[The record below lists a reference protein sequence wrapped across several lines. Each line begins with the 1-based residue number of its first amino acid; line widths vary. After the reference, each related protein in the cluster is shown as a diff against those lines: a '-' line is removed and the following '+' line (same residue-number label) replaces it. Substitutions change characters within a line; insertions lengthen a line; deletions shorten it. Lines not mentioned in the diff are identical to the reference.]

1 MNKEKTIVLEG
12 IDGFGK
18 NTMNEN
24 KGKLFVLE
32 GTDGSGKT
40 TMANNLTKRLKD
52 KGLHFVNYSFPTN
65 KVKLYQDNNSVYNYS
80 PYHAYKEIRSLLQE
94 GNNIP
99 TDLVQF
105 LIIENG
111 RFFFNGVVKENLDN
125 GINVIVDRWYAS
137 NIVYSTA
144 SNGAILY
151 SAYKFLRDDD
161 IFNKRKKIIE
171 NIPDYTRTV
180 DLFRYVTKF
189 CMVDPEVYPVKVFF
203 LDPGKDIL
211 EQNSLERIDSKEPN
225 DKIDKVMYTKSLFYN
240 FYKSLV
246 NNGDFIT
253 FGANHYG
260 ENYIRYK
267 IYDGRSNVVAAYE
280 DLLDIYRYITPEK
293 ENMTKEEVF
302 NEMEETILNEIV
314 DKIKRRV

>member
-1 MNKEKTIVLEG
+1 MNKEKTIILEG

-18 NTMNEN
+18 TTMNEN

-52 KGLHFVNYSFPTN
+52 KGLPFVNYSFPTN
-65 KVKLYQDNNSVYNYS
+65 KVKLYQDNDSVYKYS

-144 SNGAILY
+144 NNGSILY

-161 IFNKRKKIIE
+161 IFNNRKKIIE

-189 CMVDPEVYPVKVFF
+189 CMVGPEVYPEKVFF

-211 EQNSLERIDSKEPN
+211 EQNSLERTDSKEPN

-246 NNGDFIT
+246 NNGDFVT

>member
-18 NTMNEN
+18 TTMDEN

-40 TMANNLTKRLKD
+40 TMADNLTKRLKD
-52 KGLHFVNYSFPTN
+52 KGLPFVNYSFPTN

-80 PYHAYKEIRSLLQE
+80 PYHAYKEIRSLLQK
-94 GNNIP
+94 GNDIP

-144 SNGAILY
+144 NNGAILY

-211 EQNSLERIDSKEPN
+211 EQNSLERTDSKEPN

-246 NNGDFIT
+246 NNGDFVT

-280 DLLDIYRYITPEK
+280 DLLDIYRYIIPEK

>member
-18 NTMNEN
+18 TTMDEN

-52 KGLHFVNYSFPTN
+52 KGLPFVNYSFPTN
-65 KVKLYQDNNSVYNYS
+65 KVKLYQDNDSVYNYS

-111 RFFFNGVVKENLDN
+111 RFFFNGAVKENLDN

-211 EQNSLERIDSKEPN
+211 EQNSLERTDSKEPN
-225 DKIDKVMYTKSLFYN
+225 DNIDKVMYTKSLFYN

-246 NNGDFIT
+246 ENWNFIS
-253 FGANHYG
+253 FGGNHYG
-260 ENYIRYK
+260 DNYIRYK

>member
-1 MNKEKTIVLEG
+1 MNKEKTIILEG

-18 NTMNEN
+18 TTIDEN

-52 KGLHFVNYSFPTN
+52 KGLPFVNYSFPTN

>member
-1 MNKEKTIVLEG
+1 MNKENTIVLEG

-18 NTMNEN
+18 TTTSEN

-52 KGLHFVNYSFPTN
+52 KGLPFVNYSFPTN
-65 KVKLYQDNNSVYNYS
+65 KVKLYQDNDSVYKYS

-144 SNGAILY
+144 NNGAILY

-189 CMVDPEVYPVKVFF
+189 CMVDPEVYPEKVFF

-211 EQNSLERIDSKEPN
+211 EQNSLERTDSKEPN

-246 NNGDFIT
+246 ENWNFIS
-253 FGANHYG
+253 FGGNHYG
-260 ENYIRYK
+260 DNYIRYK

>member
-1 MNKEKTIVLEG
+1 MNKEKTIILEG

-18 NTMNEN
+18 TTMNEN

-52 KGLHFVNYSFPTN
+52 KGLPFVNYSFPTN
-65 KVKLYQDNNSVYNYS
+65 KVKLYQDNDSVYKYS
-80 PYHAYKEIRSLLQE
+80 PYHAYKEIRSLLQK
-94 GNNIP
+94 GNDIP

-144 SNGAILY
+144 NNGSILY

-161 IFNKRKKIIE
+161 IFNNRKKIIE

-211 EQNSLERIDSKEPN
+211 EQNSLERTDSKEPN

-246 NNGDFIT
+246 NNGDFVT

>member
-1 MNKEKTIVLEG
+1 MNKEKTIVLKG
-12 IDGFGK
+12 INGFGK
-18 NTMNEN
+18 TTMDEN

-52 KGLHFVNYSFPTN
+52 KGLPFVNYSFPTN
-65 KVKLYQDNNSVYNYS
+65 KVKLYQDNDSVYKYS

-137 NIVYSTA
+137 NIVYSTDN
-144 SNGAILY
+144 NGAILY

-211 EQNSLERIDSKEPN
+211 EQNSLERTDSKEPN
-225 DKIDKVMYTKSLFYN
+225 DRIDKVMYTKSLFYN

>member
-1 MNKEKTIVLEG
+1 MNKEKTIILEG

-18 NTMNEN
+18 TTTSEN

-40 TMANNLTKRLKD
+40 TMADNLTKRLKD
-52 KGLHFVNYSFPTN
+52 KGLPFVNYSFPTN
-65 KVKLYQDNNSVYNYS
+65 KVKLYQDNDSVYKYS

-144 SNGAILY
+144 NNGSILY

-211 EQNSLERIDSKEPN
+211 EQNSLERTDSKEPN

-246 NNGDFIT
+246 NNGDFVT

-280 DLLDIYRYITPEK
+280 DLLDIYRYIIPEK

>member
-12 IDGFGK
+12 INGFGK
-18 NTMNEN
+18 TTMDEN

-52 KGLHFVNYSFPTN
+52 KGLPFVNYSFPTN

-137 NIVYSTA
+137 NIVYSPA
-144 SNGAILY
+144 NNGAILY

-161 IFNKRKKIIE
+161 IFNKRKKII
-171 NIPDYTRTV
+171 
-180 DLFRYVTKF
+180 
-189 CMVDPEVYPVKVFF
+189 
-203 LDPGKDIL
+203 
-211 EQNSLERIDSKEPN
+211 
-225 DKIDKVMYTKSLFYN
+225 
-240 FYKSLV
+240 
-246 NNGDFIT
+246 
-253 FGANHYG
+253 
-260 ENYIRYK
+260 
-267 IYDGRSNVVAAYE
+267 
-280 DLLDIYRYITPEK
+280 
-293 ENMTKEEVF
+293 
-302 NEMEETILNEIV
+302 
-314 DKIKRRV
+314 

>member
-1 MNKEKTIVLEG
+1 MNKEKTIVLED

-18 NTMNEN
+18 TTMNEN

-40 TMANNLTKRLKD
+40 TMADNLTKRLKD
-52 KGLHFVNYSFPTN
+52 KGLPFVNYSFPTN
-65 KVKLYQDNNSVYNYS
+65 KVKLYQDNDSVYNYS

-144 SNGAILY
+144 NNGAILY
-151 SAYKFLRDDD
+151 SSYKFLRDDD

-211 EQNSLERIDSKEPN
+211 EQNSLERTDSKEPN

-246 NNGDFIT
+246 NNGDFVT

-280 DLLDIYRYITPEK
+280 DLLDIYRYIIPEK

>member
-1 MNKEKTIVLEG
+1 MNKEKTIILEG

-18 NTMNEN
+18 TTTSEN

-40 TMANNLTKRLKD
+40 TMADNLTKRLKD
-52 KGLHFVNYSFPTN
+52 KGLPFVNYSFPTN
-65 KVKLYQDNNSVYNYS
+65 KVKLYQDNDSVYKYS
-80 PYHAYKEIRSLLQE
+80 PYHAYKEIRSLLQK
-94 GNNIP
+94 GNDIP

-144 SNGAILY
+144 NNGAILY

-211 EQNSLERIDSKEPN
+211 EQNSLERTDSKEPN

-246 NNGDFIT
+246 NNGDFVT

-280 DLLDIYRYITPEK
+280 DLLDIYRYIIPEK

>member
-18 NTMNEN
+18 TTMNEN

-52 KGLHFVNYSFPTN
+52 KGLPFVNYSFPTN
-65 KVKLYQDNNSVYNYS
+65 KVKLYQDNDSVYKYS
-80 PYHAYKEIRSLLQE
+80 PYHAYKEIRSLLQK
-94 GNNIP
+94 GNDIP

-144 SNGAILY
+144 NNGAILY

-211 EQNSLERIDSKEPN
+211 EQNSLERTDSKEPN

-246 NNGDFIT
+246 ENWNFVT

-280 DLLDIYRYITPEK
+280 DLLDIYRYIIPEK

>member
-12 IDGFGK
+12 IDGFSK
-18 NTMNEN
+18 TTMDEN

-52 KGLHFVNYSFPTN
+52 KGLPFVNYSFPTN

-144 SNGAILY
+144 NNGAILY

-189 CMVDPEVYPVKVFF
+189 CMVDPEVYPEKVFF

-211 EQNSLERIDSKEPN
+211 EQNSLERTDSKEPN

-246 NNGDFIT
+246 ENWNFIS
-253 FGANHYG
+253 FGGNHYG
-260 ENYIRYK
+260 DNYIRYK

-314 DKIKRRV
+314 GKIKRRV

>member
-1 MNKEKTIVLEG
+1 
-12 IDGFGK
+12 
-18 NTMNEN
+18 
-24 KGKLFVLE
+24 
-32 GTDGSGKT
+32 
-40 TMANNLTKRLKD
+40 
-52 KGLHFVNYSFPTN
+52 
-65 KVKLYQDNNSVYNYS
+65 
-80 PYHAYKEIRSLLQE
+80 
-94 GNNIP
+94 
-99 TDLVQF
+99 
-105 LIIENG
+105 
-111 RFFFNGVVKENLDN
+111 
-125 GINVIVDRWYAS
+125 
-137 NIVYSTA
+137 
-144 SNGAILY
+144 
-151 SAYKFLRDDD
+151 
-161 IFNKRKKIIE
+161 
-171 NIPDYTRTV
+171 
-180 DLFRYVTKF
+180 
-189 CMVDPEVYPVKVFF
+189 MVDPEVYPEKVFF

-211 EQNSLERIDSKEPN
+211 EQNSLERTDSKEPN

>member
-1 MNKEKTIVLEG
+1 MNKEKPIILEG

-18 NTMNEN
+18 TTTSEN

-40 TMANNLTKRLKD
+40 TMADNLTKRLKD
-52 KGLHFVNYSFPTN
+52 KGLPFVNYSFPTN
-65 KVKLYQDNNSVYNYS
+65 KVKLYQDNDSVYKYS
-80 PYHAYKEIRSLLQE
+80 PYHAYKEIRSLLQK
-94 GNNIP
+94 GNDIP

-144 SNGAILY
+144 NNGAILY

-211 EQNSLERIDSKEPN
+211 EQNSLERTDSKEPN

-246 NNGDFIT
+246 ENWNFVT

-280 DLLDIYRYITPEK
+280 DLLDIYRYIIPEK

>member
-1 MNKEKTIVLEG
+1 MNKEKTIILEG

-18 NTMNEN
+18 TTTSEN

-40 TMANNLTKRLKD
+40 TMADNLTKRLKD
-52 KGLHFVNYSFPTN
+52 KGLPFVNYSFPTN
-65 KVKLYQDNNSVYNYS
+65 KVKLYQDNDSVYKYS
-80 PYHAYKEIRSLLQE
+80 PYHAYKEIRSLLQK
-94 GNNIP
+94 GNDIP

-144 SNGAILY
+144 NNGAILY

-211 EQNSLERIDSKEPN
+211 EQNSLERTDSKEPN

-246 NNGDFIT
+246 ENWNFVT

-280 DLLDIYRYITPEK
+280 DLLDIYRYIIPEK

>member
-1 MNKEKTIVLEG
+1 MNKEKTIILEG

-18 NTMNEN
+18 TTMNEN

-40 TMANNLTKRLKD
+40 TMADNLTKRLKD
-52 KGLHFVNYSFPTN
+52 KGLPFVNYSFPTN

-144 SNGAILY
+144 NNGSILY

-161 IFNKRKKIIE
+161 IFNNRKKIIE

-211 EQNSLERIDSKEPN
+211 EQNSLERTDSKEPN

-246 NNGDFIT
+246 NNGDFVT

-280 DLLDIYRYITPEK
+280 DLLDIYRYIIPEK

>member
-1 MNKEKTIVLEG
+1 MNKEKTIILEG

-18 NTMNEN
+18 TTTSEN

-40 TMANNLTKRLKD
+40 TMADNLTKRLKD
-52 KGLHFVNYSFPTN
+52 KGLPFVNYSFPTN

-80 PYHAYKEIRSLLQE
+80 PYHAYKEIRSLLQK
-94 GNNIP
+94 GNDIP

-144 SNGAILY
+144 NNGSILY

-211 EQNSLERIDSKEPN
+211 EQNSLERTDSKEPN

-246 NNGDFIT
+246 NNGDFVT

-280 DLLDIYRYITPEK
+280 DLLDIYRYIIPEK